1 MRKAIVSMMMACVL
15 TVLFQGHFMLKEA
28 KAYSRRQEEQIESCI
43 KVKNG
48 YFISKNLSLYVGK
61 PDAKA
66 IKANLS
72 AYNECVNKGLIFIT
86 KNKTI
91 VEKNDHSLYVQGGN
105 IHKRKHYWWG
115 YRFYLTHNDAKLY
128 LKRMPKI
135 SKKMAAI
142 GIVLGLLGGIVG
154 FTTEGIGGFALS
166 MASKICGAMAAYI
179 NYVCRKV
186 KAVYKKLPK
195 KRGLKIDFKYSLLV
209 SCSRQ

>member
-61 PDAKA
+61 QDAKA

-91 VEKNDHSLYVQGGN
+91 VEKNDHSFYVQG
-105 IHKRKHYWWG
+105 
-115 YRFYLTHNDAKLY
+115 
-128 LKRMPKI
+128 
-135 SKKMAAI
+135 
-142 GIVLGLLGGIVG
+142 
-154 FTTEGIGGFALS
+154 
-166 MASKICGAMAAYI
+166 
-179 NYVCRKV
+179 
-186 KAVYKKLPK
+186 
-195 KRGLKIDFKYSLLV
+195 KYSQAQTLLV
-209 SCSRQ
+209 GLSFLSYS